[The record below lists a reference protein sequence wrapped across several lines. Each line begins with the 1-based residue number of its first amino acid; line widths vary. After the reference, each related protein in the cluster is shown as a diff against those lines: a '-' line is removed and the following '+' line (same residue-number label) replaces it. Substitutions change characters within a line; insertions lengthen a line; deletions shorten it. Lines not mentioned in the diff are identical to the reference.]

1 MMVSFFYNLIQDQKD
16 LDEIKEAVAASVL
29 AAEDVVIYEKQ
40 EKRDHQKLKDAYL
53 AKQKAAKKLI
63 TEKGELALQATK
75 DHWQLNMKESKKIA
89 FLSSLSHPDPPDNQ
103 NLKDPVIQ
111 ELVTTEDLVMGV
123 KMKDRTKDYAIMDT
137 AIRAVVTIAIKFTKI
152 NSKMFIV
159 YMLCI
164 YINQFSKRVF
174 LMSKSHL

>member
-1 MMVSFFYNLIQDQKD
+1 MVSVFYNSIQDQKD
-16 LDEIKEAVAASVL
+16 LDEIKEAVAAT
-29 AAEDVVIYEKQ
+29 AEDVVIYEKQ
-40 EKRDHQKLKDAYL
+40 EKRDHQKLKDTYL
-53 AKQKAAKKLI
+53 AKQKGAKKLI

-75 DHWQLNMKESKKIA
+75 DRWQLNMKEPKKVA
-89 FLSSLSHPDPPDNQ
+89 FSSSLGHSDALTTKIH
-103 NLKDPVIQ
+103 KDPVIQ
-111 ELVTTEDLVMGV
+111 DLDTMDDLVMHIR
-123 KMKDRTKDYAIMDT
+123 MEDRAKDHAIMDT